1 MPLKLLVCTADLQ
14 IGGTI
19 RKNSTKPS
27 LKSCIFKFH
36 NYDYM
41 MKRLIPVFVLLL
53 TTLSVNAQ
61 DPNFSQFFAS
71 PLTLNPAMT
80 GKFDGLYRIAGNY
93 RNQWPTFNNAF
104 VTYTA
109 SVDMGILKNRVPEID
124 QFGVG
129 IMAFSD
135 KSGNGILS
143 NNFGALSLAYHK
155 GLDEDGYHQIG
166 AGFQATY
173 VSKRLDV
180 SKVTF
185 ADQLTPLGFTGVTSE
200 VFSNSR
206 VNLSYFDL
214 NAGILYNGSTNG
226 YNNFY
231 LGASMYHINR
241 PKESFQGGTF
251 LLPTRV
257 TIQGGFKIPIA
268 SYHSLHFSA
277 NHSMQ
282 ANARNTVVGAAFG
295 LNVNG
300 DENNP
305 VNLFLG
311 SWYRFNDAVIPYLGL
326 EFGELHLGYSY
337 DVNTSELK
345 PGSNLR
351 GGNEISL
358 IFIKKPVDPLAKRL
372 NCPKF

>member
-1 MPLKLLVCTADLQ
+1 MK
-14 IGGTI
+14 
-19 RKNSTKPS
+19 
-27 LKSCIFKFH
+27 
-36 NYDYM
+36 
-41 MKRLIPVFVLLL
+41 KRLLPILVLFCCAF
-53 TTLSVNAQ
+53 SAHAQ

-109 SVDMGILKNRVPEID
+109 SADIGILQSRIPEID

-129 IMAFSD
+129 VMLFSD
-135 KSGNGILS
+135 KSGNGILQ
-143 NNFGALSLAYHK
+143 NNFGAVSLAYHK

-173 VSKRLDV
+173 VNKRLDV

-200 VFSNSR
+200 VFANNQ
-206 VNLSYFDL
+206 VNVSYFDL
-214 NAGILYNGSTNG
+214 NAGFMYNGSTNG

-241 PKESFQGGTF
+241 PQESFQGGNF
-251 LLPTRV
+251 LLPSRV
-257 TIQGGFKIPIA
+257 TIQGGFKLPVA
-268 SYHSLHFSA
+268 SYHSIHFSA
-277 NHSMQ
+277 NHSFQ

-305 VNLFLG
+305 VNLYLG
-311 SWYRFNDAVIPYLGL
+311 SWYRFKDAIIPYVGL

-345 PGSNLR
+345 PGSNMR

-358 IFIKKPVDPLAKRL
+358 IFIKKPVDRLAKRL